1 MNRPNRYISRE
12 AVNSVQ
18 LSFENLE
25 EYYREKDW
33 MQERIDR
40 FWYDAKMIGKMNP
53 YGALHYVRHVVGYE
67 AYLLEYAAQRGIPAS
82 ELTDVLEELME
93 AAKNYDSFDAWFSH
107 IAEYQQEWQRQMQK
121 KRADREAVAF
131 MTMHASK
138 GLEYPIVYIVDA
150 NEEITPHKKAVT
162 TQEIEEE
169 RRLFY
174 VAMTRAKNEL
184 HICSVKERY
193 GRRQEPS
200 RFIGELLFDREK
212 AKEKGTVWHKVYG
225 TGKLLSMKGD
235 KAEIL
240 FDRDHRRITL
250 NMAYCIEKGILRTE
264 QEKGR

>member
-40 FWYDAKMIGKMNP
+40 FWNDAKMIGKMNP

-107 IAEYQQEWQRQMQK
+107 IADISAGMAA
-121 KRADREAVAF
+121 ADAEKTGRPGGGGLYD
-131 MTMHASK
+131 HAC
-138 GLEYPIVYIVDA
+138 L
-150 NEEITPHKKAVT
+150 
-162 TQEIEEE
+162 Q
-169 RRLFY
+169 
-174 VAMTRAKNEL
+174 
-184 HICSVKERY
+184 
-193 GRRQEPS
+193 
-200 RFIGELLFDREK
+200 
-212 AKEKGTVWHKVYG
+212 G
-225 TGKLLSMKGD
+225 TGISHCL
-235 KAEIL
+235 
-240 FDRDHRRITL
+240 HRG
-250 NMAYCIEKGILRTE
+250 C
-264 QEKGR
+264 Q

>member
-1 MNRPNRYISRE
+1 
-12 AVNSVQ
+12 
-18 LSFENLE
+18 
-25 EYYREKDW
+25 
-33 MQERIDR
+33 
-40 FWYDAKMIGKMNP
+40 
-53 YGALHYVRHVVGYE
+53 
-67 AYLLEYAAQRGIPAS
+67 
-82 ELTDVLEELME
+82 
-93 AAKNYDSFDAWFSH
+93 
-107 IAEYQQEWQRQMQK
+107 MQK